1 VANPILIAVPQHLVP
16 AVAEL
21 IATDGASAG
30 TDASGDLVN
39 GWVEDT
45 LRQHYRDSSEKM
57 RGFLVL
63 LANSGGQEVT
73 SEEAA
78 RALGYPDWNSIAG
91 MLGAAQRR
99 ARNRFGLDYGPWHR
113 RWAQDGHARLKM
125 PAEAGAVVLD
135 EAAKHGDF
143 DPQPIHQE
151 DDQ

>member
-1 VANPILIAVPQHLVP
+1 VSNPILIAVPQHLVP

-21 IATDGASAG
+21 IATDGASAA
-30 TDASGDLVN
+30 TDQSAELVN
-39 GWVEDT
+39 GWAEDA
-45 LRQHYRDSSEKM
+45 LRRHYRDSSEKM

-99 ARNRFGLDYGPWHR
+99 ARNRFGLDYGPWNR
-113 RWAQDGHARLKM
+113 RWAPDGHARLKM
-125 PAEAGAVVLD
+125 PAEASAVVLD
-135 EAAKHGDF
+135 EAARQGDL
-143 DPQPIHQE
+143 DLHPPQE

>member
-1 VANPILIAVPQHLVP
+1 MPNPILIAVPQHLVP

-21 IATDGASAG
+21 IATDGAS
-30 TDASGDLVN
+30 TPASSELVN
-39 GWVEDT
+39 GWTEDT

-73 SEEAA
+73 SEKAA
-78 RALGYPDWNSIAG
+78 QALCYPDWNSIAG

-113 RWAQDGHARLKM
+113 RWATDGHARLKM
-125 PAEAGAVVLD
+125 PAEAAAVVLD
-135 EAAKHGDF
+135 EAAKHGDLN
-143 DPQPIHQE
+143 DTQPTQE
-151 DDQ
+151 DNQ